1 LNNWAPPPSPV
12 YDLESRELFLA
23 AGVYMDVEDRLFPR
37 EPTRLDRMGRTLRLL
52 GAVALGCLSAT
63 FSMLVIYIVLTLL
76 FNFQPS

>member
-1 LNNWAPPPSPV
+1 
-12 YDLESRELFLA
+12 
-23 AGVYMDVEDRLFPR
+23 MDVEDRLFPR